1 MGILVERRGPVE
13 VLTLDRQD
21 ALNALSPQMM
31 DSLAS
36 ALAAAAADP
45 AVRAIVLTGAGRA
58 FCAGA
63 DIRAM
68 LEMDVDGARAFAERG
83 HALANGIEASP
94 VPVIAAVNGYALGGG
109 CELALA
115 CDIRLASDS
124 ARIALPEVSL
134 GILPG
139 WGGTQRLARA
149 TTVGFAKEMIL
160 TGRQVTADEA
170 LARGLVNAVHAGED
184 LVDQAVS
191 VGERIATRSPAAIAR
206 AKRLIDGALGDLA
219 PGLRREIDE
228 FAAAFASPQ
237 RHEGMS
243 AFLEKRPP
251 DWSAA

>member
-1 MGILVERRGPVE
+1 VGILVERRGPVE

-21 ALNALSPQMM
+21 VLNALSPQMM
-31 DSLAS
+31 DALAS
-36 ALAAAAADP
+36 ALAAAAVDP

-68 LEMDVDGARAFAERG
+68 LEMDVDGARVFAERG

-149 TTVGFAKEMIL
+149 TTIGFAKEMIL

-170 LARGLVNAVHAGED
+170 LARGLVNAVHGGED

-191 VGERIATRSPAAIAR
+191 VGERIATRSPAGVAR
-206 AKRLIDGALGDLA
+206 AKRLIDGALGDSG